1 VPKDVRHVP
10 VICLNFIS
18 SKKVNDNNLINP
30 FGDGKLKLTSGSE
43 IVARGSKEGS
53 LYVMQG
59 KLHDREI
66 NIAHDNS

>member
-1 VPKDVRHVP
+1 MHVP
-10 VICLNFIS
+10 VMCLNFIS
-18 SKKVNDNNLINP
+18 FKKLNDANLINP
-30 FGDGKLKLTSGSE
+30 FGDGKFKRTSGSE

-59 KLHDREI
+59 KLCDREV